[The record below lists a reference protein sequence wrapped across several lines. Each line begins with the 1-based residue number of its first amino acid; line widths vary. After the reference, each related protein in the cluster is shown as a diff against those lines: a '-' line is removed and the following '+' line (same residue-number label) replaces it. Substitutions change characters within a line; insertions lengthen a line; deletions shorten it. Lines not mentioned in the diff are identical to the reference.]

1 MGQYSGFATESGDD
15 PTGWARAR
23 QPSVW
28 IAVLWLS
35 LGLLFDCSE
44 EPADESPSPDAAFGV
59 DAPILDGPTDDADR
73 VEVELPA
80 QSRAYQMGLSAF
92 PPAATV
98 EAEAATWA
106 FIRGQGDLVA
116 VVLDGGVPWHEL
128 IDGAPLPE
136 PLESELQRIESEL
149 AEHQGGLLLAV
160 DLFSPDRST
169 IAPDVLGRA
178 LPRPLVALQ
187 STASPELRAAYT
199 AYCRGLVERFQPD
212 YFAPLLDLNLYW
224 QNRPSDYDQAVDFY
238 KALREE
244 LKALRVE
251 TQIFP
256 TWDLDALI
264 AAEEE
269 GVEAFLQVRLIDA
282 NVDRLG
288 LSLHPASA
296 LVSAASLDSAYLR
309 QVESAST
316 RQLVVVSAGYPSVGF
331 EAGSAAFPSSEN
343 AQHNF
348 LAFLL
353 EEAEA
358 GNVDVVV
365 WQPVYDIGA
374 YLEGLCP
381 GRLANPEA
389 PCENGARFDRYRR
402 LASGGLL
409 AADGR
414 HKPAAELW
422 TRFHQRGYAP

>member
-1 MGQYSGFATESGDD
+1 
-15 PTGWARAR
+15 
-23 QPSVW
+23 
-28 IAVLWLS
+28 VLWLS
-35 LGLLFDCSE
+35 LGLLSGCQD
-44 EPADESPSPDAAFGV
+44 EPTDETPPGDAAFGV
-59 DAPILDGPTDDADR
+59 DAPMLDGPTDDADR
-73 VEVELPA
+73 VDVDVPTGG
-80 QSRAYQMGLSAF
+80 RAYRMGLSAL

-136 PLESELQRIESEL
+136 PLESELQRIEAEL
-149 AEHQGGLLLAV
+149 TEHEGGLLLAV
-160 DLFSPDRST
+160 DLFSPDRGT
-169 IAPDVLGRA
+169 IAPDVLGRS

-212 YFAPLLDLNLYW
+212 YLAPVLDLNLYW
-224 QNRPSDYDQAVDFY
+224 QNRPSDYDHAVDFY

-244 LKALRVE
+244 LKALRVQ

-269 GVEAFLQVRLIDA
+269 GADAFLQVRLIDA

-296 LVSAASLDSAYLR
+296 LVPATSLDSAYLR
-309 QVESAST
+309 QIESAST
-316 RQLVVVSAGYPSVGF
+316 RELVVVSTGYPSVGF
-331 EAGSAAFPSSEN
+331 EAGGVAFPSSEN

-353 EEAEA
+353 DEAEA
-358 GNVDVVV
+358 GNIDVVV

-374 YLEGLCP
+374 YLEDLCP

-409 AADGR
+409 TADGR
-414 HKPAAELW
+414 RKPAAELW
-422 TRFHQRGYAP
+422 TQFHERGYSP